1 MSRYDFGFLT
11 VFWGDNDPQG
21 RKKDPLRPPGG
32 PGQPAARRVKK
43 KIFYQRN
50 FWFHSKSQKLCFS
63 AFFYLEII
71 FSHIFPLLVVPRK
84 AGIGGIILVRSV
96 REF

>member
-32 PGQPAARRVKK
+32 PVQPAARRVN
-43 KIFYQRN
+43 N
-50 FWFHSKSQKLCFS
+50 FCQGHDKNILGPDSESLGL
-63 AFFYLEII
+63 YLI
-71 FSHIFPLLVVPRK
+71 
-84 AGIGGIILVRSV
+84 AC
-96 REF
+96 

>member
-32 PGQPAARRVKK
+32 PGQPAARRVKVLVKCEK
-43 KIFYQRN
+43 KTTPKKGYKID
-50 FWFHSKSQKLCFS
+50 L
-63 AFFYLEII
+63 
-71 FSHIFPLLVVPRK
+71 
-84 AGIGGIILVRSV
+84 
-96 REF
+96 

>member
-1 MSRYDFGFLT
+1 MSRYDLGFLT

-43 KIFYQRN
+43 MYSREKNVFAKSFVLNPRN
-50 FWFHSKSQKLCFS
+50 TS
-63 AFFYLEII
+63 AF
-71 FSHIFPLLVVPRK
+71 
-84 AGIGGIILVRSV
+84 
-96 REF
+96 

>member
-32 PGQPAARRVKK
+32 PGQPAARRVN
-43 KIFYQRN
+43 YYYYY
-50 FWFHSKSQKLCFS
+50 C
-63 AFFYLEII
+63 YYYYY
-71 FSHIFPLLVVPRK
+71 HIRHN
-84 AGIGGIILVRSV
+84 
-96 REF
+96 

>member
-32 PGQPAARRVKK
+32 PGQPAARRVNARACTVTGDK
-43 KIFYQRN
+43 
-50 FWFHSKSQKLCFS
+50 
-63 AFFYLEII
+63 
-71 FSHIFPLLVVPRK
+71 PL
-84 AGIGGIILVRSV
+84 
-96 REF
+96 

>member
-32 PGQPAARRVKK
+32 PGQPAARRVNTPPMVRV
-43 KIFYQRN
+43 KIYYCILLCVLSGQEHRGSLKLRRVFQLS
-50 FWFHSKSQKLCFS
+50 FHR
-63 AFFYLEII
+63 FFY
-71 FSHIFPLLVVPRK
+71 
-84 AGIGGIILVRSV
+84 
-96 REF
+96 

>member
-43 KIFYQRN
+43 IAQGSVDAFGSIFHL
-50 FWFHSKSQKLCFS
+50 FG
-63 AFFYLEII
+63 LEY
-71 FSHIFPLLVVPRK
+71 SGD
-84 AGIGGIILVRSV
+84 AGT
-96 REF
+96 

>member
-32 PGQPAARRVKK
+32 PGQPAARRVKSK
-43 KIFYQRN
+43 KLHLLSECEKIPYMV
-50 FWFHSKSQKLCFS
+50 KL
-63 AFFYLEII
+63 
-71 FSHIFPLLVVPRK
+71 PRMR
-84 AGIGGIILVRSV
+84 A
-96 REF
+96 

>member
-1 MSRYDFGFLT
+1 

-43 KIFYQRN
+43 MYSREKNVFAKSFVLNPRN
-50 FWFHSKSQKLCFS
+50 TS
-63 AFFYLEII
+63 AF
-71 FSHIFPLLVVPRK
+71 
-84 AGIGGIILVRSV
+84 
-96 REF
+96 